1 MEKPKTYMLRLYP
14 DRAADKI
21 LINYLKSEN
30 NIQQYLRR
38 LIEQDIRKEN
48 IEITIH
54 RAVKETFYNIF
65 KDKEIRVLSG
75 GSISFSGD
83 EVEVPETFTFN
94 TEEKK
99 QSDIPQF
106 KEEIPETEI
115 QNPDSEVEENE
126 EQEESVEQ
134 ITQDA
139 LAFLAGLE

>member
-1 MEKPKTYMLRLYP
+1 MQKPKTYMLRLYP

-48 IEITIH
+48 VEVTIRRAIEE
-54 RAVKETFYNIF
+54 AFVNIF

-75 GSISFSGD
+75 GSISISGD
-83 EVEVPETFTFN
+83 EVPETFTFN
-94 TEEKK
+94 QEEKK
-99 QSDIPQF
+99 QSDISDF

-115 QNPDSEVEENE
+115 QNPDSEAEENE